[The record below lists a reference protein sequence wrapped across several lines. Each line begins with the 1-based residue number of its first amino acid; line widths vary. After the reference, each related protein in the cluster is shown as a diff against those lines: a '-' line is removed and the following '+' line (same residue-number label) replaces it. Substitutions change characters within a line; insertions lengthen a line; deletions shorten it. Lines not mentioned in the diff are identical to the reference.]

1 MLAGKFENQY
11 SIMLEQLT
19 EINGAMNDSIEN
31 LNASLTIIKQTLISL
46 KERNR
51 MQPFID
57 DDQEIRFF
65 KYTKPRFYAWQV
77 YYLELHNIIS
87 SVPIGTDEVIKNY
100 YINEIAIIDRF
111 FKIHAFHYQYYLKN
125 ESCKDQIFFLRRH
138 RSLFPPSVELN
149 AIDPEFS
156 TELDHLFGRF
166 RANEMLRDFLIRKV
180 KLLIQES
187 YNGLANGL
195 FDKGK
200 RSWSGDKVELIEIAY
215 GIYYTGRINHGKA
228 EISEIIKWLEESLNI
243 DLSQAYRMF
252 VDIRRRKTIS
262 YTKYLDEMR
271 STIQS
276 QIEDSFKF
284 RSKIK

>member
-1 MLAGKFENQY
+1 
-11 SIMLEQLT
+11 
-19 EINGAMNDSIEN
+19 
-31 LNASLTIIKQTLISL
+31 
-46 KERNR
+46 
-51 MQPFID
+51 
-57 DDQEIRFF
+57 
-65 KYTKPRFYAWQV
+65 
-77 YYLELHNIIS
+77 
-87 SVPIGTDEVIKNY
+87 
-100 YINEIAIIDRF
+100 
-111 FKIHAFHYQYYLKN
+111 
-125 ESCKDQIFFLRRH
+125 
-138 RSLFPPSVELN
+138 
-149 AIDPEFS
+149 
-156 TELDHLFGRF
+156 RF

-228 EISEIIKWLEESLNI
+228 EISDIIQWLEESLNI